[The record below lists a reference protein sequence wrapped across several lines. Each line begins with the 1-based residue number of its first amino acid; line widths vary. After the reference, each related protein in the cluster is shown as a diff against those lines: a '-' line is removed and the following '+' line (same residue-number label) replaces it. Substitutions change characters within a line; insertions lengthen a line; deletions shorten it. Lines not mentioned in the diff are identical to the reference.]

1 MAVTW
6 RKIAFEDDVITKALM
21 TAKGD
26 LLAASAAGTPAALPI
41 GTDTHVLTAD
51 SGEATGMKWSAV
63 GGGDFL
69 ADGTVPMTGD
79 LDFADNEAVDMVI
92 QQVADEAA
100 VAAYATPVVGKL
112 LFATSELTAW
122 ICTVA
127 A

>member
-6 RKIAFEDDVITKALM
+6 KKLCYEEDAVLKTDF

-26 LLAASAAGTPAALPI
+26 LLSASAASTPLILAAGANDL
-41 GTDTHVLTAD
+41 VLTLD
-51 SGEATGMKWSAV
+51 DGEATGMKWAAT
-63 GGGDFL
+63 GAGDFL
-69 ADGTVPMTGD
+69 ADGSVPMTGD
-79 LDFADNEAVDMVI
+79 LDFDDNEAKDMII